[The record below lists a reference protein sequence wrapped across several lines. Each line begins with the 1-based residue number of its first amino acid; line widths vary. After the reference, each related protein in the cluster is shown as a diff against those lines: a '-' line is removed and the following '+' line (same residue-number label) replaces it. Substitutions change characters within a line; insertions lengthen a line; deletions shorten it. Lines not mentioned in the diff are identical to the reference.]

1 MGSEDLVA
9 ALDSVV
15 DGAKEQFPDNARLG
29 DLEAHVETC
38 KMIVS
43 HMADEVPVDNVVE
56 EG

>member
-1 MGSEDLVA
+1 LVA